1 MWSLLKLVRRLNLV
15 SGASGGPDLEFNLGY
30 GGVVTHNFK
39 LEGSAQIE

>member
-15 SGASGGPDLEFNLGY
+15 SGASEDPDLEFNLGY
-30 GGVVTHNFK
+30 GGVFTRNFK